1 MAIKS
6 DRWQEAAIQEIVRLL
21 QPNEAVRAVALFGTA
36 AQPHPD
42 VWSDID
48 LLLVVDEAAK
58 EQFHPAMGWLEP
70 RRHPWRA
77 AVTASIAAGIALK
90 LPDLVLKGDV
100 DLPAAAVEAVAAFTG
115 YVLLGGLLGLRQR
128 LQTPE
133 SLGAA
138 GAEG

>member
-1 MAIKS
+1 C
-6 DRWQEAAIQEIVRLL
+6 EALAQRSPWTARLL
-21 QPNEAVRAVALFGTA
+21 TLAEGTWAAAVDRF
-36 AQPHPD
+36 PH
-42 VWSDID
+42 
-48 LLLVVDEAAK
+48 
-58 EQFHPAMGWLEP
+58 AMGWLEP

-77 AVTASIAAGIALK
+77 AITTSIAAGVALK